1 MYSSFLPPTFTSM
14 SIDTIN
20 QQLRALRATLQKER
34 EEDLERYRREISDLT
49 IAEKQERGLCWYPLE
64 IRQQDYTFSERAFVI
79 VERMGHRDEPH
90 RFKSGSPVEFYSMA
104 DDKFSK
110 SSQRSKTGVIYYVQK
125 NKMKIIL
132 NSKDLPDWINNGQI
146 GVDFL
151 FDERTYI
158 EMDKALAK
166 VIKAKDN
173 RLAELKSMFYG
184 ATTPKFDPLPTI
196 ENSYLNDNQIEAVRH
211 ILAAQDIAIVHGP
224 PGTGK
229 TTTLVSAIEE
239 LCKVEPHVLVSASS
253 NTAVDYM
260 AERLSEKGLDVVR
273 IGNISRV
280 DEKLVHLTLEGRLST
295 HPQSKN
301 IKKVKIQAAKARRD
315 ASRFRRRFGEK
326 ERANRREGRREAR
339 DLEDWAKHLEDVVIS
354 EILSKANVVACT
366 LINTAHSLLDRV
378 NFRTLVIDE
387 AAQALEPA
395 SWIAISQAQRIVL
408 AGDPFQLPP
417 TVKSKVAKAEG
428 LGITLLEK
436 SVEQL
441 PNVNFLAVQYRM
453 NKAIMAF
460 SSQQFYNDQLI
471 AAEAVANHR
480 LEIPDN
486 TPVIFIDTAGTGFE
500 EELNPETKSR
510 FNKGEYFILR
520 EHFLQFATT
529 LQKAELATPT
539 IAIISPYRAQCMYI
553 EEEWSTDDQLASYL
567 QHINI
572 NTIDAF
578 QGQER
583 DVIYISLVRSNTK
596 SEIGFLADFRRMN
609 VALTRA
615 RKQLIVVGDSATVG
629 ETPFYQDFIE
639 YVENNGLYASAW
651 EYMSG
656 GD

>member
-1 MYSSFLPPTFTSM
+1 M
-14 SIDTIN
+14 SIDAIN
-20 QQLRALRATLQKER
+20 QQLRALRVALQKER
-34 EEDLERYRREISDLT
+34 EEDLEQYRREISDLT

-64 IRQQDYTFSERAFVI
+64 IRQQDYTFSERAFVV

-90 RFKSGSPVEFYSMA
+90 RFKSGSPVELYSMA
-104 DDKFSK
+104 EDKFSK

-125 NKMKIIL
+125 NRMKIIL

-166 VIKAKDN
+166 VLKAKDN
-173 RLAELKSMFYG
+173 RLAELKAMFYG
-184 ATTPKFDPLPTI
+184 ATTPKFDDLPPL
-196 ENSYLNDNQIEAVRH
+196 ENSYLNDNQLEAVRH

-229 TTTLVSAIEE
+229 TTTLVNAIEE
-239 LCKVEPHVLVSASS
+239 LCKVEPQVLVSASS

-260 AERLSEKGLDVVR
+260 AERLSEKGLNVVR

-326 ERANRREGRREAR
+326 ERSNRRKGKREAR
-339 DLEDWAKHLEDVVIS
+339 ELEDWARHLEDVVIS
-354 EILSKANVVACT
+354 EILSNANVVACT
-366 LINTAHSLLDRV
+366 LINTSHSLLERL

-395 SWIAISQAQRIVL
+395 SWIAINQVQRVIL
-408 AGDPFQLPP
+408 AGDPFQLSP
-417 TVKSKVAKAEG
+417 TVKSKAAQAEG
-428 LGITLLEK
+428 LGVTLLEK

-441 PNVNFLAVQYRM
+441 PKVSFLAVQYRM
-453 NKAIMAF
+453 NKTIMAF
-460 SSQQFYNDQLI
+460 SSQQFYNEQLI
-471 AAEAVANHR
+471 AAVAVADHR
-480 LEIPDN
+480 LAIADN
-486 TPVIFIDTAGTGFE
+486 TPVVFIDTAGTGFE

-520 EHFLQFATT
+520 EHFLQFAKT
-529 LQKAELATPT
+529 LREAELSPPS

-553 EEEWSTDDQLASYL
+553 EEEWDGDEQLNPYL
-567 QHINI
+567 QHIDI

-583 DVIYISLVRSNTK
+583 DLIYLSLVRSNAK

-615 RKQLIVVGDSATVG
+615 RKQLIVIGDSATIG

-656 GD
+656 GT